1 MATRS
6 VVLDTETTGMPV
18 TDGHRIIEIGCVELI
33 GRRLTGRHF
42 HVYLQPD
49 RESDEGAIGVHGI
62 TNEFLVGKPRFNEVA
77 DEFFE
82 FIKGAQL
89 IIHNAAFDVGF
100 INNEFALMGQRDRAD
115 ITQHC
120 SILDTLMMAR
130 ERHPGQRNSLDALCK
145 RYGVDNSGRELHGA
159 LLDSEILAD
168 VYLTMTGGQT
178 SLSLAGNASDGN
190 GSGDGSDNSAIE
202 IRRLPADRVPARIIR
217 ATEEEFAAHLV
228 RLEII
233 AKSAGAPAMWTQ
245 IARSRSSGLRNI
257 LWRGSLLPLGCAA
270 VVCVRLKE
278 RPGPLRAPAGASSL
292 ATKAAR
298 QILL

>member
-1 MATRS
+1 MAQRM

-18 TDGHRIIEIGCVELI
+18 TDSHRIIEIGCVELI

-62 TNEFLVGKPRFNEVA
+62 TNEFLVGKPRFAEVA

-100 INNEFALMGQRDRAD
+100 INNEFALMGQQDRAD

-190 GSGDGSDNSAIE
+190 GSGEGSGSQASE
-202 IRRLPADRVPARIIR
+202 IRRLPTDRTPARIIR
-217 ATEEEFAAHLV
+217 ASEAELAAHEV
-228 RLEII
+228 RLAII
-233 AKSAGAPAMWTQ
+233 AKSAGAPALWTQ
-245 IARSRSSGLRNI
+245 
-257 LWRGSLLPLGCAA
+257 
-270 VVCVRLKE
+270 
-278 RPGPLRAPAGASSL
+278 L
-292 ATKAAR
+292 AEAKV
-298 QILL
+298 QG